1 MKRLIVTAVALLSLG
16 LSTVMAQERIQNPML
31 WSDVPDPDIIQVD
44 GTFYLVSTTMHLMPG
59 TPIMRSRD
67 LKNWETVSYVYD
79 RFTDSPK

>member
-44 GTFYLVSTTMHLMPG
+44 GTFYLVSRCT
-59 TPIMRSRD
+59 
-67 LKNWETVSYVYD
+67 
-79 RFTDSPK
+79 